1 MADSRL
7 GTLPAPLSALVYVS
21 SIQSN
26 HAKLNTV
33 ILPRFH
39 FDTAAGGG
47 AVQPC
52 EAAYLATLDTERGG
66 GATPPAVIVL
76 VL

>member
-1 MADSRL
+1 MCALDS
-7 GTLPAPLSALVYVS
+7 
-21 SIQSN
+21 
-26 HAKLNTV
+26 
-33 ILPRFH
+33 FH

-52 EAAYLATLDTERGG
+52 EAAYLAALDNERGG
-66 GATPPAVIVL
+66 EATPPTVTVL